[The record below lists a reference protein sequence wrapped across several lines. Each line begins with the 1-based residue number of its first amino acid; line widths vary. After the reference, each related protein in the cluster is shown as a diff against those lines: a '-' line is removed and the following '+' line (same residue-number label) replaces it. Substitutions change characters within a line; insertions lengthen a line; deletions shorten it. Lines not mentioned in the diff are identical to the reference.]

1 MKREVGEVIT
11 VDNEQYTILDTVL
24 YEGKDYIFTNKV
36 KNDKPSET
44 FIIFEFFKDDENGSV
59 LEVSDPKLLERLIPI
74 CSKNIQKVVDV
85 MNLKDKFN
93 ID

>member
-36 KNDKPSET
+36 KGEEPSET
-44 FIIFEFFKDDENGSV
+44 YIIFEYYEDGVNGSV
-59 LEVSDPKLLERLIPI
+59 SEVSDPKLLERLIPI
-74 CSKNIQKVVDV
+74 CSKNIQKIIDV
-85 MNLKDKFN
+85 MNLKEKYD
-93 ID
+93 I